1 MKRSLSFVGCGL
13 LVVALGSVGCS
24 SKKTTNAG
32 GDSGTAGDTSTAGKS
47 GAGGGKAG
55 AGGGKAGAGGAGAN
69 LPMAECVSMST
80 AMGQPMACAT
90 CGCMMDPGGA
100 TACVKDANC
109 LKLILCV
116 RDMCPPLASGMND
129 TPCITSKCASF
140 LGGATPATAYGM
152 TLTGKCASMCPRPS
166 AVTDGGTTSHDA
178 GN

>member
-1 MKRSLSFVGCGL
+1 MNRSLSFVGCGL

-55 AGGGKAGAGGAGAN
+55 AGGKAGGGGASAN

-80 AMGQPMACAT
+80 AMGQEMSCAT

-100 TACVKDANC
+100 STCLKDANC

-116 RDMCPPLASGMND
+116 RDMCPPLANGMND
-129 TPCITSKCASF
+129 TPCITSKCMAF

-152 TLTGKCASMCPRPS
+152 SLTGKCASMCPRKTAS
-166 AVTDGGTTSHDA
+166 GTDAGGGHDA